1 MIGCNKEVPC
11 LRLSER
17 GAGHPLS
24 EDQTIDTDR
33 EIISELQHGKTARF
47 RALVDRHKD
56 KALTLAM
63 RILGE
68 RQDAEEAVQDAF
80 VKVHLNLS
88 QFRGD
93 STFHTWFYRILYNEC
108 ISRIRRRRNAP
119 LLMSTEE
126 HDEISIPDDDASAD
140 AHMLASD
147 IQEVI
152 QIEFEKLAAHY
163 RTALTLFYL
172 QELRYEEI
180 AGVMD
185 VPVGTVKSYLFRG
198 KQLLRKRLEGY
209 GQREAEVA

>member
-1 MIGCNKEVPC
+1 
-11 LRLSER
+11 
-17 GAGHPLS
+17 
-24 EDQTIDTDR
+24 
-33 EIISELQHGKTARF
+33 
-47 RALVDRHKD
+47 
-56 KALTLAM
+56 M

-80 VKVHLNLS
+80 VKVHLNIS

-108 ISRIRRRRNAP
+108 ISRIRRRRNSP
-119 LLMSTEE
+119 LLMSAEE

-140 AHMLASD
+140 GQVLASD
-147 IQEVI
+147 IQELL
-152 QIEFEKLAAHY
+152 QIEFEKLAEHY

-198 KQLLRKRLEGY
+198 KQLLRKSLEGY
-209 GQREAEVA
+209 GQREVEVA